1 MNAFAL
7 SASENAA
14 IEELDAKDRDFK
26 KRAKVEDFLIQTRMN
41 VISKQADD
49 KKA

>member
-14 IEELDAKDRDFK
+14 IEETDAKDRDLK
-26 KRAKVEDFLIQTRMN
+26 KRNKVEDFLTQTKMN
-41 VISKQADD
+41 VINK
-49 KKA
+49 